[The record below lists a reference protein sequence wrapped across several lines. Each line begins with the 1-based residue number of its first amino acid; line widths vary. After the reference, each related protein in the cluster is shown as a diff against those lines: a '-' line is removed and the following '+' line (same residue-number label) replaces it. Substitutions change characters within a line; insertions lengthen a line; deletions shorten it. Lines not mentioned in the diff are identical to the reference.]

1 MTHPFDRWP
10 QRNRRRWF
18 LGLLAVYLVV
28 QVAIGAGNG
37 ALTTESAPDGIIT
50 FELAGT
56 PEEASRIVSDW
67 ERAGAVDDAGFNLG
81 FDFLYMP
88 LYGAVLAGLVVA
100 VAHRARGRGA
110 TGVHR
115 LGVLV
120 AWTPFLAVAF
130 DVVETAALVRV
141 LDDPS
146 LGGWPALARVCAL
159 AKFALLLVAVVYV
172 LAGWVLSL
180 ARASRTRADTE
191 ASTMDPAQSSGVQA
205 TP

>member
-1 MTHPFDRWP
+1 MS
-10 QRNRRRWF
+10 
-18 LGLLAVYLVV
+18 LALYVVV

-37 ALTTESAPDGIIT
+37 ALTTDAAPDGIIT

-56 PEEASRIVSDW
+56 PEEATRIVEDW

-88 LYGAVLAGLVVA
+88 LYGAVLAGLVIA
-100 VAHRARGRGA
+100 VAHRARARGHS
-110 TGVHR
+110 GLHR
-115 LGVLV
+115 LGVVV
-120 AWTPFLAVAF
+120 AWAPFLAVAF

-146 LGGWPALARVCAL
+146 TSGLPALAKACAV
-159 AKFALLLVAVVYV
+159 AKFVLLLATVAYVVV
-172 LAGWVLSL
+172 VAVLSL
-180 ARASRTRADTE
+180 ARASRTRADTD
-191 ASTMDPAQSSGVQA
+191 ASTMDPAQSSVVQT